1 MNPST
6 ESISAARRR
15 PAPFALL
22 AALAGVA
29 MLCSAGG
36 CNFVAAGYLAA
47 KGLPK
52 TPAVYELDPLRKT
65 VIFIDDSA
73 NKLPRKAL
81 IEEIGRTAEE
91 LLLRK
96 EAVAEGSMIA
106 SRGATL
112 AARQDRF
119 GAARSIIEIGQDVG
133 ADQVIY
139 VRFDDFSLTPD
150 GVSFLPSAT
159 MRVKVLDAATGERLW
174 PVDQPL
180 GQSITLTMPQG
191 QGTAPTDRAELL
203 QAQERL
209 ANWIGVGLSQLFY
222 EHEQRD
228 SRTG

>member
-1 MNPST
+1 MNPNI
-6 ESISAARRR
+6 EPNPAARRCR
-15 PAPFALL
+15 APLALL
-22 AALAGVA
+22 AALAGLGL
-29 MLCSAGG
+29 LCTVGG
-36 CNFVAAGYLAA
+36 CNIVAAGYLAA

-52 TPAVYELDPLRKT
+52 TPAAFELDPLRKT

-81 IEEIGRTAEE
+81 IDEIGRTAEE

-96 EAVAEGSMIA
+96 EAVAEGNMIA

-133 ADQVIY
+133 AEQIIY
-139 VRFDDFSLTPD
+139 VRFDEFQLTPD

-159 MRVKVLDAATGERLW
+159 MRVKVFDVVTGDRLW

-228 SRTG
+228 SRSG